1 MELYSKKF
9 RQLVIQALESSN
21 NVIATMPIYKNE
33 FLEEIREREDAK
45 IIKITRE
52 NREKIYENFI

>member
-21 NVIATMPIYKNE
+21 NVIATIPIYKNE
-33 FLEEIREREDAK
+33 FLEEIRERKDAK